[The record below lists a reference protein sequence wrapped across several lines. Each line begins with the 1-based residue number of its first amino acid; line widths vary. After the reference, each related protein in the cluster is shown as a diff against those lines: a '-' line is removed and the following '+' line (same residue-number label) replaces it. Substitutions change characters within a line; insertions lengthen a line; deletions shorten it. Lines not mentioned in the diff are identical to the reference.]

1 MVFFNKK
8 KTKYNDSVST
18 AGSFSK
24 VKPVKLIEDTSMKIE
39 DFKLGRKLGAG
50 KFGEVFLAQ
59 HKKSGFVCA
68 VKRINKLNIDQ
79 KLLIQM
85 IREIIS

>member
-1 MVFFNKK
+1 M
-8 KTKYNDSVST
+8 
-18 AGSFSK
+18 K
-24 VKPVKLIEDTSMKIE
+24 VE

-50 KFGEVFLAQ
+50 KFGEVFIAQ

-68 VKRINKLNIDQ
+68 LKRINKQNIDQ

-85 IREIIS
+85 IR